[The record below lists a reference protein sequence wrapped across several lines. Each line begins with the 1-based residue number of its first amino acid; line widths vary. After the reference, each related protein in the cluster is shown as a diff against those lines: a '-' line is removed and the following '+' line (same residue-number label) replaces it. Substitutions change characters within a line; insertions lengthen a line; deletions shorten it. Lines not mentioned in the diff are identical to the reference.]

1 MKRLAG
7 CSIAT
12 LVLLL
17 FVKLPTRA
25 QQHEGEAQKV
35 QESSGETEH
44 GPNMI
49 IWGWAN
55 FLLLAGGL
63 GYLIKKNAG
72 PYFAKRSL
80 EIRKGMA
87 EAEAERAAS
96 DAKVAE
102 VDRRLANLQAE
113 IEALR
118 HNAQEEAEA
127 DAQRVRREAAAEMAK
142 IQSHVA
148 EEIASAAKS
157 ATLDLRRYSAE
168 LALGLAEQKI
178 AARLS
183 PEMQDHLVGGF
194 VADMAHAALSQAS
207 GVQGN

>member
-7 CSIAT
+7 CSIAA
-12 LVLLL
+12 LALMLL
-17 FVKLPTRA
+17 VKLPAPA
-25 QQHEGEAQKV
+25 QQHETEAEKV
-35 QESSGETEH
+35 KDSTGVTEH
-44 GPNMI
+44 GPNVF
-49 IWGWAN
+49 WGWAN

-63 GYLIKKNAG
+63 GYLVKKNAG
-72 PYFAKRSL
+72 PYFAQRSL

-87 EAEAERAAS
+87 DADAARSAS

-102 VDRRLANLQAE
+102 VDRRLANLHSE

-118 HNAQEEAEA
+118 TGAQQEAVA
-127 DAQRVRREAAAEMAK
+127 DAERVRREAAAEMVK

-157 ATLDLRRYSAE
+157 ATLELRRYSAD
-168 LALGLAEQKI
+168 LALALAEQKI

-183 PEMQDHLVGGF
+183 PETQDRLVKTF
-194 VADMAHAALSQAS
+194 VATMAHVA
-207 GVQGN
+207 GN

>member
-7 CSIAT
+7 CSIAA

-25 QQHEGEAQKV
+25 QQHEGESQKV
-35 QESSGETEH
+35 QESPGETEP
-44 GPNMI
+44 GPSVF
-49 IWGWAN
+49 WGWAN
-55 FLLLAGGL
+55 FLVLAGGL

-80 EIRKGMA
+80 EIRKGMV

-118 HNAQEEAEA
+118 RSAKEEAEA

-157 ATLDLRRYSAE
+157 ATLELRRYSAE

-183 PEMQDHLVGGF
+183 PEMQDRLVGGF
-194 VADMAHAALSQAS
+194 VADMAHAALSQAG
-207 GVQGN
+207 GVQSN

>member
-7 CSIAT
+7 CGIAA

-17 FVKLPTRA
+17 FVKFPAPA
-25 QQHEGEAQKV
+25 QQHESETQKV
-35 QESSGETEH
+35 EESTGVTEH
-44 GPNMI
+44 GPSVF
-49 IWGWAN
+49 WGWAN
-55 FLLLAGGL
+55 FLVLAGGL

-80 EIRKGMA
+80 EIRKGLV
-87 EAEAERAAS
+87 EAEAERTAS
-96 DAKVAE
+96 EAKVAA
-102 VDRRLANLQAE
+102 VDRRLANLQTE

-118 HNAQEEAEA
+118 SSAQQEAEA

-157 ATLDLRRYSAE
+157 ATLELRRYSAE

-183 PEMQDHLVGGF
+183 PEIEDRLVGGF
-194 VADMAHAALSQAS
+194 VADMAQTGA
-207 GVQGN
+207 GIQGN